1 MKSKLIW
8 ISLAILLLAAGGF
21 IFRSNI
27 LALAGGQ
34 TETEEEAAAS
44 QTETAVAIRPATDVA
59 QVSAAGNIELADSR
73 SVVFQVEGIIT
84 EIAVD
89 VGDEVAAGDLL
100 VALDTL
106 DLARAV
112 EQAELTVAVQQAQL
126 DTLHDPAD
134 PAEVAAARAE
144 LASAQSNLEELQAG
158 PSQSEL
164 AAAQSALAAAQA
176 GYQELLDGSS
186 QAELTQLG
194 AEMHKAY
201 ITLQQAQEAYNEIA
215 YRDSIGSSPQAMD
228 LQDATIDYDVAK
240 AAYEVATESAS
251 ESEVHEAVRAI
262 EEARVQLDEL
272 TPTGAELA
280 SARAQV
286 ANAQASLADLL
297 AGPTEAELIEAELA
311 LEQAQIDLEEAEVNL
326 SRGRLRAPVDG
337 AVLGLEVEVG
347 QRATNGSNAVT
358 VADLSALELTVNVA
372 EVDVSE
378 VEIGQPAQ
386 IALDAFA
393 DRSFSGRVDQIAPT
407 SESDSGVVNYAVTIR
422 LDELGLEGVRPGMT
436 AVATLLDDSSGQQ
449 WLVPTSSLREFEG
462 ETTVMVVRDDQ
473 QRTRVAV
480 TPGTSQGEWTVV
492 QSPEL
497 KTGDKVMGRVA
508 SYLDEESGS
517 GRGGPFGGGP
527 PRN

>member
-1 MKSKLIW
+1 MRSKLIW
-8 ISLAILLLAAGGF
+8 TSLVIILLAAAGF
-21 IFRSNI
+21 IFRDNI
-27 LALAGGQ
+27 FAGAGGQ
-34 TETEEEAAAS
+34 PETEEEAAAN

-59 QVSAAGNIELADSR
+59 QVSAAGNIELADPR

-84 EIAVD
+84 QVAVE
-89 VGDEVAAGDLL
+89 VGDEVATGDLL

-106 DLARAV
+106 DLERAV
-112 EQAELTVAVQQAQL
+112 EQAQLNVSIQQAQL
-126 DTLHDPAD
+126 DALHEPAD
-134 PAEVAAARAE
+134 PAEIAAARAD
-144 LASAQSNLEELQAG
+144 LASAQAGLEELQAG
-158 PSQSEL
+158 PSQAEL
-164 AAAQSALAAAQA
+164 AAAQAALASAQA

-201 ITLQQAQEAYNEIA
+201 IALQQAQEAYNEIA
-215 YRDSIGSSPQAMD
+215 YRDSIGSSQQAMD
-228 LQDATIDYDVAK
+228 LQEATIDYDVAK
-240 AAYEVATESAS
+240 AAYEVATEAAS
-251 ESEVHEAVRAI
+251 DSEVQDALRAI
-262 EEARVQLDEL
+262 EEARVQLNEL
-272 TPTGAELA
+272 TPTGTELA

-286 ANAQASLADLL
+286 ANAQASLSDLL

-326 SRGRLRAPVDG
+326 SRARLRAPVG
-337 AVLGLEVEVG
+337 GTVLGLEVDVG

-372 EVDVSE
+372 EVDISKVQ
-378 VEIGQPAQ
+378 VDQPAQ
-386 IALDAFA
+386 IALDAFP
-393 DRSFSGRVDQIAPT
+393 DRSFSGRVDRIAPT

-422 LDELGLEGVRPGMT
+422 LDDLDLGGVRPGMT
-436 AVATLLDDSSGQQ
+436 AVATLLDDTSGQQ
-449 WLVPTSSLREFEG
+449 WLVPTSALREFEG
-462 ETTVMVVRDDQ
+462 ETTVMVVRDQ
-473 QRTRVAV
+473 QRTRIPV

-508 SYLDEESGS
+508 SYLDEESGP